1 MSDFAPSDLYVP
13 EPLWQD
19 TLPGGF
25 HWSARVR
32 RGTLLRLSTMA
43 ASANLS
49 ALLFNAEEK
58 LERLN
63 IPDTLKAQHTAYLTQ
78 GHVCYSDM
86 GRVLAAITHD
96 SVGWH
101 DVWCGLSDAALIA
114 ERYGEK
120 NYGDA
125 RNGMYRNGRDGM
137 LIEMG
142 KWGLG
147 KRDLVTPINF
157 FSKVSV
163 DDQIDNLGKLIWHP
177 EHADAGAVVELRLEM
192 DCIVILSAAPHP
204 LDSRPA
210 YQPAGIKISA
220 HHALPLKADD
230 PCLNACAE
238 NQRGYLNNAR
248 YFAEVA
254 PQRLADVQSSSQSIS
269 NSTTTG
275 A

>member
-1 MSDFAPSDLYVP
+1 MSDFAPSDLYVL

-32 RGTLLRLSTMA
+32 RGTLLRFSTMA
-43 ASANLS
+43 AGANLS

-114 ERYGEK
+114 ERYGQK
-120 NYGDA
+120 TYGDA

-137 LIEMG
+137 LVEMG

-163 DDQIDNLGKLIWHP
+163 DDQIDQMGKLIWHP
-177 EHADAGAVVELRLEM
+177 EHAAAGAVVELRLEM
-192 DCIVILSAAPHP
+192 DCIVVLSAAPHP
-204 LDSRPA
+204 LDSRPE

-220 HHALPLKADD
+220 HQALPLKADD
-230 PCLNACAE
+230 RCMNACAE
-238 NQRGYLNNAR
+238 NQRGYLNNAG
-248 YFAEVA
+248 YFGEVA
-254 PQRLADVQSSSQSIS
+254 PQRLAAVPSSANVGK
-269 NSTTTG
+269 NSTIG